1 MLKFYIKKYIDLFFT
16 FFIFI
21 IFLNEIFQILEKAM
35 SFLSKIYKWF
45 TIILKRINL
54 FYFFL

>member
-45 TIILKRINL
+45 TIIIKRINL